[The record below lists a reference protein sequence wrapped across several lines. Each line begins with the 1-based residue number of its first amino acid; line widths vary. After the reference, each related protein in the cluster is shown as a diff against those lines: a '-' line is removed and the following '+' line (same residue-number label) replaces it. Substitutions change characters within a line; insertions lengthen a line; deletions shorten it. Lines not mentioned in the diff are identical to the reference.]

1 MNKLT
6 KGAEVISL
14 FCRININTRKDL
26 PVRSSEMGMLIY
38 LVKSEEPVT
47 PLKIADFFKVSKPM
61 VTSMIRSLSKKGYIT
76 KIPSNVDKRSFALK
90 PTEKAIDLVGRT
102 YQEYYKNLK
111 KLLEGMGEP
120 DYEKLVEL
128 IGKANLILLEDQ

>member
-1 MNKLT
+1 MKKRT
-6 KGAEVISL
+6 KGAEIISL

-38 LVKSEEPVT
+38 LVKNEEPAT

-61 VTSMIRSLSKKGYIT
+61 VTSMISSLSKKGYIL
-76 KIPSNVDKRSFALK
+76 KIPSDVDKRSFTLK
-90 PTEKAIDLVGRT
+90 PTEKAIHLVDHT
-102 YQEYYKNLK
+102 YQEYYKNLN
-111 KLLEGMGEP
+111 KLIDGMGEA

-128 IGKANLILLEDQ
+128 IGKANSILLEDQ